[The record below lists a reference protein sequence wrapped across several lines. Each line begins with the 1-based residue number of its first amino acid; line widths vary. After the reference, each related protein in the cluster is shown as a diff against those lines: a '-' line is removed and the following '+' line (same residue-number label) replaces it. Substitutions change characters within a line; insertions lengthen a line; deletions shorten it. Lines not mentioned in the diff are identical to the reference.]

1 MPAPVSGCDNG
12 PVSNDNADLVLWQ
25 KVLLRLKLWR
35 PPHRT
40 KHHEALRAERPTP
53 PPVTGAHGNRVDL
66 RARTRSVPQSRD

>member
-1 MPAPVSGCDNG
+1 MTDA
-12 PVSNDNADLVLWQ
+12 NADLALWQ
-25 KVLLRLKLWR
+25 KALVRLKLWR

-40 KHHEALRAERPTP
+40 NHHAVREMERPTP